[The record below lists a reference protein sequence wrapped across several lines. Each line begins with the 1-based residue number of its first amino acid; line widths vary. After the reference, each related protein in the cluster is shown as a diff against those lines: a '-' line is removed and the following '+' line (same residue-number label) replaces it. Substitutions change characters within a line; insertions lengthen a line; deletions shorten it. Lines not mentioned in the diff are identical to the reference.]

1 MNNLELTKHYLE
13 TPPQN
18 VSICV
23 ARPMDIMSAL
33 DGQFGARWTWELA
46 DEKLICDTMLCTTV
60 TVYIPGRILTG
71 RSVTK
76 DMNEFC
82 VNHEIAIYNACK
94 NLMIENIPIERPAVT
109 QQIQQMTSEQIMDAL
124 NQQPA
129 VQMPAPQ
136 PQPVPTMLFN
146 QPIAGMPDEV
156 PFNMAVETI
165 QQNMNTP
172 MSQQPVADDT
182 YDMPLE
188 KYKGFSQRQ
197 IDRLNKFKVDFDII
211 NDEMFGNFVNTWD
224 KNLSSKSDIVPS
236 NANAFLDWAENLG
249 KMDC

>member
-1 MNNLELTKHYLE
+1 
-13 TPPQN
+13 
-18 VSICV
+18 
-23 ARPMDIMSAL
+23 
-33 DGQFGARWTWELA
+33 
-46 DEKLICDTMLCTTV
+46 
-60 TVYIPGRILTG
+60 
-71 RSVTK
+71 
-76 DMNEFC
+76 
-82 VNHEIAIYNACK
+82 
-94 NLMIENIPIERPAVT
+94 
-109 QQIQQMTSEQIMDAL
+109 
-124 NQQPA
+124 
-129 VQMPAPQ
+129 
-136 PQPVPTMLFN
+136 
-146 QPIAGMPDEV
+146 
-156 PFNMAVETI
+156 
-165 QQNMNTP
+165 